1 MTERETA
8 ISQTARGLSF
18 DDFVITEDGDELL
31 AQCEEEVF
39 FLEPLALVGQ
49 LTMIYA
55 PPNAGKTLIILSLAR
70 SFQCRSITSTPT
82 TKTNAPSQ
90 LSKSF

>member
-1 MTERETA
+1 MNERVTA
-8 ISQTARGLSF
+8 ISPTTRGLSF
-18 DDFVITEDGDELL
+18 SDFVITEDGDELL

-55 PPNAGKTLIILSLAR
+55 PPNTGKTLIILSLAR

-82 TKTNAPSQ
+82 TKTNALYQ
-90 LSKSF
+90 QNKSF

>member
-1 MTERETA
+1 MNERKTA
-8 ISQTARGLSF
+8 ISKTARGLSF
-18 DDFVITEDGDELL
+18 DDFVIAEDGDELL
-31 AQCEEEVF
+31 AQCEEEIF
-39 FLEPLALVGQ
+39 FLDPLALVGQ

-70 SFQCRSITSTPT
+70 SFQCRSITLTPT

-90 LSKSF
+90 

>member
-39 FLEPLALVGQ
+39 FLRIKPSSKRPCRYQ
-49 LTMIYA
+49 HR
-55 PPNAGKTLIILSLAR
+55 KTS
-70 SFQCRSITSTPT
+70 
-82 TKTNAPSQ
+82 
-90 LSKSF
+90 